1 MRCLEIRFDDQL
13 FPWPDLPL
21 FGTDAQHH
29 WVTTHGPVRAIAY
42 SNPAVDEFFNCEERS
57 DENAW
62 ECKDTD
68 YRKTVAF
75 VRKIRDGFE
84 IERAVLHVDHAVVE
98 TGGFDDVRHAARRE
112 LFQAGT
118 ERGSPLT
125 HCPADAVVF
134 HASSPI

>member
-75 VRKIRDGFE
+75 VRKIRDGFSIQRVE
-84 IERAVLHVDHAVVE
+84 PDAACGNVGHRPCSSAGSAMGVRSYVVCE
-98 TGGFDDVRHAARRE
+98 GAR
-112 LFQAGT
+112 
-118 ERGSPLT
+118 
-125 HCPADAVVF
+125 
-134 HASSPI
+134 